1 MSGEVRL
8 PITRVK
14 DDGEP
19 LEPKENCRKFTNQAG
34 VLVRDMVPISIA
46 EWHKPKDQGDE
57 ASYVS
62 ETTKTLLWDT
72 LLTYFNLPENL
83 TDGKKEKVKEWTLKK
98 MATQFQ
104 SWKKKNMKMKIQNSV
119 ED

>member
-1 MSGEVRL
+1 MKQQGPRGPTARMSGEVRIT
-8 PITRVK
+8 ITRIK
-14 DDGEP
+14 NDGEP
-19 LEPKENCRKFTNQAG
+19 VEPKENSRKFTSQAG

-57 ASYVS
+57 ASYVN

-83 TDGKKEKVKEWTLKK
+83 TDNKKE
-98 MATQFQ
+98 
-104 SWKKKNMKMKIQNSV
+104 
-119 ED
+119 

>member
-19 LEPKENCRKFTNQAG
+19 LEPKENCRKFTSQAG

-46 EWHKPKDQGDE
+46 EWHKPKDERDG
-57 ASYVS
+57 ASYVN
-62 ETTKTLLWDT
+62 ENTKKLLWDT
-72 LLTYFNLPENL
+72 LMTYFNLPENL
-83 TDGKKEKVKEWTLKK
+83 TDGKKEKVKELTIKK
-98 MATQFQ
+98 MAT
-104 SWKKKNMKMKIQNSV
+104 
-119 ED
+119 